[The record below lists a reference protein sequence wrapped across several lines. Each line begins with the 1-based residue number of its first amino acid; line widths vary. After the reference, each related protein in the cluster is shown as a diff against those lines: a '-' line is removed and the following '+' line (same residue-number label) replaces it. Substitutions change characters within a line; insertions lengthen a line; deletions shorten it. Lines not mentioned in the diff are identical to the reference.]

1 MVQYKYKTEV
11 ININTHKMK
20 TKAELEKELENID
33 FRYKSLID
41 IPNRREMTPAEEEEL
56 ELLEIRRND
65 LKEILKQKIAKRKFK
80 FASIGKT
87 ITLLAAIMF
96 MLLTV
101 YSTASA
107 YQFLQSDTSVEKQV
121 MMGITTILTFCLT
134 IGATYAYSRQYKLEW
149 K

>member
-1 MVQYKYKTEV
+1 
-11 ININTHKMK
+11 MK
-20 TKAELEKELENID
+20 TKVELEKELEKLNY
-33 FRYKSLID
+33 RYSSLID
-41 IPNRREMTPAEEEEL
+41 IPNRREMSPEEEQEL
-56 ELLEIRRND
+56 ELLEIKITD
-65 LKEILKQKIAKRKFK
+65 LKQVLKQKVTSRRFK

-96 MLLTV
+96 SLLTV
-101 YSTASA
+101 YATTSA
-107 YQFLQSDTSVEKQV
+107 YRFMLTETSIEKQV